1 MAFTSLRLTYRSL
14 MRIGLDNTRQ
24 TPRILRQLEHKV
36 YPIRKT
42 VEEMSKTDEQ
52 VDRMATISS
61 KQTAGLIGYQ
71 FPRYALCKRARTGH
85 RGSYV
90 HPFALLFSFLGPDD
104 ANADR

>member
-1 MAFTSLRLTYRSL
+1 

-42 VEEMSKTDEQ
+42 VGEMSKTDEQ